1 MNSINHPWG
10 ISEKF
15 VNRYGKIWS
24 EMDFIVNNKLT
35 NYLFK
40 TDPMNATV
48 GTLHICGKKIPMK
61 YKHLISSATTV
72 SQSADSVYF
81 EKPEK
86 HQKFVITIGNTDL
99 YLKKHEIGK
108 LAQTLS
114 DALTSIVR
122 SYELGLYL

>member
-10 ISEKF
+10 ISEKYA
-15 VNRYGKIWS
+15 NRYGKIWS
-24 EMDFIVNNKLT
+24 EMDFIINNKLT

-40 TDPMNATV
+40 TDPMNALV
-48 GTLHICGKKIPMK
+48 GTLHICGKKIPIR
-61 YKHLISSATTV
+61 YKRLMSLTTTIS
-72 SQSADSVYF
+72 QYADAVYF

-86 HQKFVITIGNTDL
+86 HEKFMIELGNIEL

-114 DALTSIVR
+114 DALTAVVR